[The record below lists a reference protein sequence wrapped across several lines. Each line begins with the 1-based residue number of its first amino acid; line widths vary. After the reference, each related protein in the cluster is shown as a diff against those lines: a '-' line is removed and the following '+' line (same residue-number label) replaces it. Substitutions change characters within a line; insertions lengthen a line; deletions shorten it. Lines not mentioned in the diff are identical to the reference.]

1 MVAPSAPIGPDL
13 RSAQP
18 PVLISLKIIEVLK
31 KDKDI
36 LDYDDEDE
44 DLLIVSITAD
54 HMALSS
60 RVTFTPV
67 KS

>member
-1 MVAPSAPIGPDL
+1 MEDDEIDSQT
-13 RSAQP
+13 SKQE
-18 PVLISLKIIEVLK
+18 SSQSFEQ
-31 KDKDI
+31 DI
-36 LDYDDEDE
+36 LDYNDEDE